1 MGKESIAYGDIET
14 EIITVKNLL
23 FLYIDYDYKTK
34 G

>member
-1 MGKESIAYGDIET
+1 MGKESIAYSDIKT

-23 FLYIDYDYKTK
+23 FLYIDYGYKTK